1 MPPVAVVTGAF
12 SNIGRAVAAVLRGR
26 GWTVRTLTN
35 RRPGPGDPPLDVF
48 PLCFPPDDAALRGAD
63 VLVNTYWVRMPEH
76 GATFDGAVANSRIL
90 IDAAVAA
97 GVRRFVQ
104 VSVSNASVESPLGY
118 YRGKALVEEHLR
130 DRAPSWAIVRP
141 TLVVGP
147 RDVLTGNIAW
157 FVRRLPFVAIAADGE
172 YPLQPVVLDD
182 VARIVAD
189 QAESAS
195 CVTLDAAARERFT
208 FRQYVALVARAVG
221 RRPRI
226 VAAPPSFVLA
236 LLGLLG
242 RALGD
247 VVLTRA
253 ELLGL
258 RDGMLVSRR
267 APTAESSVSAW
278 LLAHGGALGRRYT
291 NDRAA
296 RLTSRSG

>member
-1 MPPVAVVTGAF
+1 MPSVAVVTGAF
-12 SNIGRAVAAVLRGR
+12 SNIGRVVAGVLRDR

-35 RRPGPGDPPLDVF
+35 RRPGAGDPPLDAF
-48 PLCFPPDDAALRGAD
+48 PLRFPPDDAALRGAD

-76 GATFDGAVANSRIL
+76 GATFEDAVANSRIL

-104 VSVSNASVESPLGY
+104 VSVSNASAESPLGY
-118 YRGKALVEEHLR
+118 YRGKARVEEHVR
-130 DRAPSWAIVRP
+130 ESARSWAIVRP

-157 FVRRLPFVAIAADGE
+157 LVRRLPFVAIAADGE

-182 VARIVAD
+182 VARIIAD
-189 QAESAS
+189 QAESTS

-208 FRQYVALVARAVG
+208 FRQYVALIARAVG
-221 RRPRI
+221 HRPRI
-226 VAAPPSFVLA
+226 VGAPPAVVLA
-236 LLGLLG
+236 LLGVLG
-242 RALGD
+242 RLLGD
-247 VVLTRA
+247 VVLTRE

-278 LLAHGGALGRRYT
+278 LLAHGDALGRRYT